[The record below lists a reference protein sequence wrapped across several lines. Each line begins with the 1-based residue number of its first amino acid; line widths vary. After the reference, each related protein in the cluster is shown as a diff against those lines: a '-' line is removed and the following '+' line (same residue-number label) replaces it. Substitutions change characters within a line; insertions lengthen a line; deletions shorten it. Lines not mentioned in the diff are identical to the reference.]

1 MNDVSDTCVGWHPF
15 PFQVK
20 QLSSIFT
27 TLSLE
32 LNCPGWWGIP
42 LAVGGALLLVFSL
55 IHRATLTGMLTIGPL
70 SEVPPLVRDEA
81 VATIMVLTGETLRPL
96 PWQAIIVL
104 ALGLVVI
111 VAGAVVK
118 PGKKTKPLA

>member
-1 MNDVSDTCVGWHPF
+1 M
-15 PFQVK
+15 
-20 QLSSIFT
+20 
-27 TLSLE
+27 
-32 LNCPGWWGIP
+32 
-42 LAVGGALLLVFSL
+42 LLVFSL